1 MLVVNLRKIEKIISL
16 LQLRVKNHTTAGFT
30 DDAKM
35 LEFLIAEIFNV
46 VYGYNLI
53 NTNRNAANAA
63 SFDLEDSVQ
72 NIKVQVTV
80 KFDITKLKKTLEKAV
95 VSKNCKVYL
104 VGLESVSNS
113 EQFNDLVEKYE
124 SDKKIIIKKV
134 SGVELYKLIVGISDT
149 QKIEYLLQTLEQHID
164 VNSLEVINDK
174 DALESVLHIFN
185 RDAIK
190 CHYSC
195 EGCFSNQL
203 SALEEIKQYINR
215 GVIDGTK
222 LSSNKPLS
230 KFNKGYEKKYLTELD
245 DLLQDFIRAVRK
257 GDKNHGQ
264 LFYYYQDEY
273 SYMEEAQKKL
283 IDKLNENQ
291 FGMSYLLHK

>member
-1 MLVVNLRKIEKIISL
+1 MLDVNLRKIEKIISL
-16 LQLRVKNHTTAGFT
+16 LLLRVKNQTTAGFT

-35 LEFLIAEIFNV
+35 LEFLISDIFNV
-46 VYGYNLI
+46 VCGYNLI
-53 NTNRNAANAA
+53 NTNQNVANAA
-63 SFDLEDSVQ
+63 SFDLEDSAK

-95 VSKNCKVYL
+95 VSKDCKVYL

-113 EQFNDLVEKYE
+113 KQFNDLVEKYE
-124 SDKKIIIKKV
+124 FDKKIIIKKV
-134 SGVELYKLIVGISDT
+134 SGVELYKLIVGVADT
-149 QKIEYLLQTLEQHID
+149 QKIEYLLQILEQHID

-195 EGCFSNQL
+195 EGCFSKQL

-222 LSSNKPLS
+222 LASNKPLS
-230 KFNKGYEKKYLTELD
+230 KFNKGHEKKYLTELD
-245 DLLQDFIRAVRK
+245 DLLQEFIRAVRK
-257 GDKNHGQ
+257 GDKNNGQ
-264 LFYYYQDEY
+264 FFYYDQDEY
-273 SYMEEAQKKL
+273 LYMEKAQKNLIEKL
-283 IDKLNENQ
+283 HENQ
-291 FGMSYLLHK
+291 FGIIYLLHK